1 MADDQEGITP
11 MLGQIER
18 YLLCRLHQMRN
29 HGELCDATIIVEDH
43 QFRCHKVVLAAFS
56 SYFQSLFSSLSGKGV
71 NGTVNVRVEDKRLKA
86 SAFAHLLDY
95 LYTGRIRVTKES
107 AVDLLHAANC
117 KFFNIK
123 EVKEACADLLR
134 NSGTMA
140 GNRTVP
146 ENSGNVTVVQI
157 SGTLARN
164 CTILQ
169 NSATKAGNSTV
180 PENAVTAARNRTLVQ
195 NSGTMA
201 GNCTVLQ
208 NSETK
213 ARNRI
218 VVQNSGTKA
227 RYRTVLQNSGKIV
240 GNRTVVQFTG
250 TKARNRAVVQNSGT
264 MGYRTV
270 PENSGTSSG
279 NHTVLQNSET
289 MAGNP
294 TLLQNPETLAG
305 HRIVPENSET
315 KAGHHTEL
323 QNSGRVAKNRT
334 VPENLGTMVENHTE
348 LQNLGTMAGNRT
360 IEAEETDAVVSGY
373 DTFTKRTVSNNNSDV
388 VHGKYSIHGG
398 ATCKITDEQCGIYEA
413 AHSSHSTPPQ
423 VAQVDKERVKVSACE
438 NPCASLSN
446 TFVSKCMQDAALD
459 DGNVSDNGKVKIKDE
474 VEPMKFNPWLQTH
487 DLEKKEANAEI
498 YPSEGN
504 PNEANAKE
512 EDLNQVLLEELEME
526 LGGIPTI
533 EDLDEDPIVW
543 HPLSSIEDESDC
555 LEGESSEVRS
565 TANSGADCD
574 EKLGEGGRR
583 KRKWSEEM
591 FQGVKR
597 SKRDIQAAAAHT
609 TDDSAQASPKN
620 GPLIY
625 THFYSSPPKDKSDVT
640 GLIPIHLGVN
650 DGQWKLPKRNMP
662 GSGTSTHKP
671 MTENRAPGTIQY
683 PSPANSYP
691 LPMSE
696 KPLAEGITPC
706 DSLVRTD
713 PERLKMLSN
722 PFTLFRDFA
731 ATQDTSQQQE
741 SVPVNKQTDIKR
753 AVKHVPFLPKTQF
766 KTASHPSIVDERRSV
781 LMSFGDRV
789 VARDLGFT

>member
-1 MADDQEGITP
+1 MAGDQEGLTP
-11 MLGQIER
+11 IGQIEQ

-95 LYTGRIRVTKES
+95 LYTGRIRVTKEN
-107 AVDLLHAANC
+107 AADLLHAANC

-123 EVKEACADLLR
+123 EVQEACSDLLR

-146 ENSGNVTVVQI
+146 ENSGTTAGNLTVVQI

-169 NSATKAGNSTV
+169 NSATKAGYRTV
-180 PENAVTAARNRTLVQ
+180 PENAVTAARNRT
-195 NSGTMA
+195 
-201 GNCTVLQ
+201 
-208 NSETK
+208 
-213 ARNRI
+213 

-227 RYRTVLQNSGKIV
+227 GYRTVLQNSGKIV
-240 GNRTVVQFTG
+240 GNRTVVQFTR
-250 TKARNRAVVQNSGT
+250 TVARNRAVGQNSGT

-270 PENSGTSSG
+270 QGNAGTSPG

-294 TLLQNPETLAG
+294 ALLQNPRTLAG
-305 HRIVPENSET
+305 HCTVPENSET

-360 IEAEETDAVVSGY
+360 IEAEETDALVSGY
-373 DTFTKRTVSNNNSDV
+373 DTLTKRTVSNNNSGV
-388 VHGKYSIHGG
+388 VHGKYSIHSG
-398 ATCKITDEQCGIYEA
+398 ATCKITDEQCGIHEA
-413 AHSSHSTPPQ
+413 AHSSRSTPLQ
-423 VAQVDKERVKVSACE
+423 VAQVDKKHVKVSACE
-438 NPCASLSN
+438 NPCTALIK
-446 TFVSKCMQDAALD
+446 TFVSKSVQDASSND
-459 DGNVSDNGKVKIKDE
+459 NNVSDNGKVKIKEE

-487 DLEKKEANAEI
+487 DLEKKEADAEI

-504 PNEANAKE
+504 PNEAIAKE

-555 LEGESSEVRS
+555 PEGERSEVRS

-583 KRKWSEEM
+583 KRKLSEEM
-591 FQGVKR
+591 FQGMKR
-597 SKRDIQAAAAHT
+597 SKRDMQAAAAHT
-609 TDDSAQASPKN
+609 TDGSVQVSPKN

-640 GLIPIHLGVN
+640 GLTPVHLGVS
-650 DGQWKLPKRNMP
+650 DGQ
-662 GSGTSTHKP
+662 STHKP
-671 MTENRAPGTIQY
+671 MAENRDPETLQN
-683 PSPANSYP
+683 PSPAQFYP
-691 LPMSE
+691 LVMSE
-696 KPLAEGITPC
+696 KPLAESITPC
-706 DSLVRTD
+706 DSLVRAD
-713 PERLKMLSN
+713 PERLTVLSN
-722 PFTLFRDFA
+722 PIMLFGDFA
-731 ATQDTSQQQE
+731 GTQDTSQQQE
-741 SVPVNKQTDIKR
+741 SVPVNKPTNIKR
-753 AVKHVPFLPKTQF
+753 EVKHVPFLPKTQF